1 MTDKEHS
8 ERKMAVRGLFY
19 EHYGD
24 MMRYA
29 TSILYSEEEAEDVV
43 QDVFMRMMEVER
55 LPESGK
61 VRTYLMTA
69 VRNGS
74 LNRIRQKS
82 VATQVER
89 LYPIEAV
96 EYRADSGE
104 GQMEVCEVAEMV
116 LQEPHR
122 SIFRL
127 RFGEDMKLKEIAEC
141 LDMNIKTVF
150 KYLGQAI
157 KCIKKEFCYEQ
168 E

>member
-43 QDVFMRMMEVER
+43 QDVFMKMMEVER

-61 VRTYLMTA
+61 ARTYLMTA

-82 VATQVER
+82 VTKRDER
-89 LYPIEAV
+89 LYPIEACDKT
-96 EYRADSGE
+96 DSGE

-127 RFGEDMKLKEIAEC
+127 RFGEDMKLKEIAES

-157 KCIKKEFCYEQ
+157 KSIKKEFCYEQ